1 MTLME
6 CLRQIK
12 DPRMPRGIRHSSEE
26 ILLLVLLALVSGR
39 NSLSS
44 IASYSEDQWDELKE
58 EFGFHYRTSP
68 DRTTISRF
76 LEKLS
81 LREFQEK
88 ILKWIEEVGSQAEV
102 VSVDG
107 KTARQSYIK
116 DEQGLSRHLQ
126 LLSVFAHKYYLV
138 LEQYKMVG
146 QKEYEPIVLKEHLK
160 ELIERFPLIKLFVMD
175 AIYANRPMLKAIE
188 DVERY
193 FLVGLKDNQPIL
205 YEKVDEYFKKIVKTR
220 KALAHSYD
228 KKKGHHKAFN
238 LDSR

>member
-39 NSLSS
+39 QTLSS

-58 EFGFHYRTSP
+58 EFGFHYKSSP
-68 DRTTISRF
+68 DRTTISRL

-81 LREFQEK
+81 LKEFQEK
-88 ILKWIEEVGSQAEV
+88 ILNWIEEIGSKTEV

-107 KTARQSYIK
+107 KTVKQSFVK

-126 LLSVFAHKYYLV
+126 ILSVFAHNYHLV
-138 LEQYKMVG
+138 LEQYKMTG
-146 QKEYEPIVLKEHLK
+146 QKEFEPIVLREHLK

-175 AIYANRPMLKAIE
+175 ALYANRPMLKAIE
-188 DVERY
+188 EVDRY
-193 FLVGLKDNQPIL
+193 FLVGLKENQSIL
-205 YEKVDEYFKKIVKTR
+205 YDKADEYFKRIVKTR

-228 KKKGHHKAFN
+228 KKKGHH
-238 LDSR
+238 